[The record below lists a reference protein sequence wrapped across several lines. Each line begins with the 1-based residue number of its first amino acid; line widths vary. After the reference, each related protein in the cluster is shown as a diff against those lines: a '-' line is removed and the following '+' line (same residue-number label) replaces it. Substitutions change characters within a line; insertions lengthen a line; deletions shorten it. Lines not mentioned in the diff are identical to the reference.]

1 MQHRI
6 KARSPVNIIL
16 VFALVLLSPLPFL
29 SPFSYDNQT
38 VQALPFNN
46 PNLPD
51 ASNSVDQPVTTTQT
65 TPVVVQSIYI
75 DPTGDESVRY
85 LGSDGV
91 FTITIQT
98 QSNITNNSAIAYGT
112 GVNTLI
118 NYTGSAGDNANELV
132 FILDV
137 LPGLS
142 GNITFSVN
150 VTTVLGESTTI
161 TDALLN
167 PSTAGSSNYI
177 TADSKGPEIILNG
190 DSNVTVYVRDNF
202 TDTVP
207 NYHATVTD
215 LDSNYNSDVTSNAD
229 DFNFSVTGTYTIVY
243 SANADSL
250 GNIAPNVTR
259 TVTVNPDPIG
269 IISLNITSSSGDNFA
284 NASKNI
290 TVSLDTDS
298 DDLGNFSGTFL
309 GRSFTNT
316 TSGGNATFT
325 IPVLHNDTDGN
336 ATFSINMTNSAGSTL
351 NITNSD
357 ITDTDN
363 SFVII
368 DTMKPMITLNGLPPY
383 TVRQEGTYTDPG
395 ANATDLNYP
404 SSPQAATASPDN
416 LDTSSLGPQNIT
428 YSGPADAAG
437 NVPDSVTR
445 TVTVYAVNPIPV
457 TTLNIASSSG
467 NNFANASKTI
477 TVTLDAESNDLG
489 NFTGII
495 LGKNITDT
503 NPSIV
508 TINNATPGTATF
520 TTTVLPTDTN
530 GNITFSITATNST
543 GSTLFITNSNIT
555 DNSFV
560 TIDTEKPVITL
571 NGTSLVTIIQ
581 EDNYS
586 DQGATVEDINNPS
599 YTGNVV
605 TTFAT
610 PLNTSVL
617 GDTIITYTAPAD
629 AAGNVPDSKTRTV
642 RVVMN
647 DTIVDGPSSSSSSS
661 ITLGLSPFGDL
672 LVKEGFEYNGLA
684 VNVTGYHTEFPL
696 IDTHVGAIN
705 IVKIKIYDTVGP
717 TGVQRLEFAL
727 SVPEIGL
734 YHDSEVF
741 IEVWMQRDN
750 ISVSEVVIVDPLN
763 LLENSDV
770 SVMAS
775 ETSCT
780 GDKTQCLLVEMQYS
794 YREPPI
800 YNAIAI
806 KPVNWDDDARQF
818 YFNDGIHVDGES
830 ENQQK
835 EIDISPSHAINI
847 AHTDV
852 TLHLVQIDRAEH
864 LWVDQYGHKWMI
876 IGNNVRQ
883 ITMDGHVV
891 PDDNT
896 YGGSA

>member
-1 MQHRI
+1 M
-6 KARSPVNIIL
+6 PE
-16 VFALVLLSPLPFL
+16 
-29 SPFSYDNQT
+29 
-38 VQALPFNN
+38 
-46 PNLPD
+46 

-75 DPTGDESVRY
+75 EPTGDESVRY

-118 NYTGSAGDNANELV
+118 NYTGYAGNNANEIV
-132 FILDV
+132 FRLDV

-161 TDALLN
+161 TDASLT
-167 PSTAGSSNYI
+167 PSTAGSPNYI

-190 DSNVTVYVRDNF
+190 DSHVTVYVRDNF

-243 SANADSL
+243 SANADPL

-325 IPVLHNDTDGN
+325 ILVLPNDTNGN

-351 NITNSD
+351 FITNSD

-368 DTMKPMITLNGLPPY
+368 DTIKPMITLNGTPPY
-383 TVRQEGTYTDPG
+383 TVQQGIIYTDPG
-395 ANATDLNYP
+395 ATATDLNNP
-404 SSPQAATASPDN
+404 SYEQLATAST
-416 LDTSSLGPQNIT
+416 LDTSSVGDTTIT
-428 YSGPADAAG
+428 YTAPADAAG
-437 NVPDSVTR
+437 NVPYSVTR
-445 TVTVYAVNPIPV
+445 TVTVYAAKPIQI
-457 TTLNIASSSG
+457 TSLSIASSSG
-467 NNFANASKTI
+467 DNFANTGRTI

-489 NFTGII
+489 NFDVTL
-495 LGKNITDT
+495 LGKD
-503 NPSIV
+503 IV
-508 TINNATPGTATF
+508 KANVSSGTTTF
-520 TTTVLPTDTN
+520 TTTVLDNDPN
-530 GNITFSITATNST
+530 GDAAFSITATNST

-560 TIDTEKPVITL
+560 TIDTVKPVITL
-571 NGTSLVTIIQ
+571 NGAPLVRIIQ
-581 EDNYS
+581 EATYS
-586 DQGATVEDINNPS
+586 DQGAAVDDPDNPS

-617 GDTIITYTAPAD
+617 GNTIITYTADAD

-642 RVVMN
+642 RVVTN

-780 GDKTQCLLVEMQYS
+780 GDKTQCLLVEVQYS

-830 ENQQK
+830 ENPQK

-896 YGGSA
+896 YGILHGPDRRHPEFATVVYASQIKAQEMLPAVLRHSLSQ

>member
-1 MQHRI
+1 ML
-6 KARSPVNIIL
+6 KATIL
-16 VFALVLLSPLPFL
+16 ATLLE
-29 SPFSYDNQT
+29 SYL
-38 VQALPFNN
+38 AKIL
-46 PNLPD
+46 
-51 ASNSVDQPVTTTQT
+51 
-65 TPVVVQSIYI
+65 
-75 DPTGDESVRY
+75 
-85 LGSDGV
+85 LG
-91 FTITIQT
+91 
-98 QSNITNNSAIAYGT
+98 
-112 GVNTLI
+112 
-118 NYTGSAGDNANELV
+118 
-132 FILDV
+132 
-137 LPGLS
+137 
-142 GNITFSVN
+142 
-150 VTTVLGESTTI
+150 
-161 TDALLN
+161 
-167 PSTAGSSNYI
+167 
-177 TADSKGPEIILNG
+177 
-190 DSNVTVYVRDNF
+190 
-202 TDTVP
+202 
-207 NYHATVTD
+207 H
-215 LDSNYNSDVTSNAD
+215 
-229 DFNFSVTGTYTIVY
+229 
-243 SANADSL
+243 
-250 GNIAPNVTR
+250 
-259 TVTVNPDPIG
+259 
-269 IISLNITSSSGDNFA
+269 
-284 NASKNI
+284 
-290 TVSLDTDS
+290 
-298 DDLGNFSGTFL
+298 
-309 GRSFTNT
+309 
-316 TSGGNATFT
+316 
-325 IPVLHNDTDGN
+325 
-336 ATFSINMTNSAGSTL
+336 
-351 NITNSD
+351 
-357 ITDTDN
+357 
-363 SFVII
+363 
-368 DTMKPMITLNGLPPY
+368 KP
-383 TVRQEGTYTDPG
+383 
-395 ANATDLNYP
+395 
-404 SSPQAATASPDN
+404 
-416 LDTSSLGPQNIT
+416 
-428 YSGPADAAG
+428 
-437 NVPDSVTR
+437 
-445 TVTVYAVNPIPV
+445 
-457 TTLNIASSSG
+457 
-467 NNFANASKTI
+467 
-477 TVTLDAESNDLG
+477 
-489 NFTGII
+489 
-495 LGKNITDT
+495 
-503 NPSIV
+503 IV

-543 GSTLFITNSNIT
+543 GSTLIITNSNIT
-555 DNSFV
+555 DSSFV
-560 TIDTEKPVITL
+560 TIDTVKPVIRR
-571 NGTSLVTIIQ
+571 NGDSLIRIIQ
-581 EDNYS
+581 EANYS
-586 DQGATVEDINNPS
+586 DQGATATDSNNSS
-599 YTGNVV
+599 YVGNVV

-617 GDTIITYTAPAD
+617 GNTIITYTADAD

-642 RVVMN
+642 RVVTN
-647 DTIVDGPSSSSSSS
+647 DTIVDEKPSSSSRSS

-896 YGGSA
+896 YGILHGPDRRHPEFATVVYASQIKAQEMLPAVLRHSLSP